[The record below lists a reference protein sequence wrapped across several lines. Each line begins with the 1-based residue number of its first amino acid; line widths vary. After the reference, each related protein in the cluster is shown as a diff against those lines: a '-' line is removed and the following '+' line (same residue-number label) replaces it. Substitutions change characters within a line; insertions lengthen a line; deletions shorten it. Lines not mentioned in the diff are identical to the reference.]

1 LNKTLLLFLI
11 FGFGVHT
18 TTQAQL
24 GFCQG
29 NSGDPIFEEDF
40 GQGTT
45 IGPPLPVDITSY
57 EFVNQAPL
65 DGQYTVSS
73 NLMQLESF
81 HNATDHTGN
90 PNGKALIIN
99 AAFDSGLFYQI
110 PIGGLCIN
118 NSYEFSAFLMNVYD
132 SASGV
137 CTSNEIPV
145 NVRFQIWDET
155 DTELLAE
162 GDTGDIFG
170 TSSPIWRPF
179 ALTFTTLP
187 GQDSVILKMLNNGVG
202 GCGNDLAIDDII
214 FKSCGDLTEIVNESG
229 VNNLQFCEDESL
241 TDLVLKAKTEF
252 NIYNSPNYQWQNS
265 QDGVNWSNIPGETTD
280 ELIIPEVSTNQF
292 YRTLVAE
299 DVANVSNITCNS
311 ISSVFEVNLIE
322 FIDPMSLGDVTS
334 CGGEITSIAVQSN
347 PNISVDWYDS
357 PTGGVL
363 LEQNSF
369 IYSPESNGTYFA
381 EATTTEGNCTNPN
394 RVAIQYTDFDTPNLN
409 DETLRV
415 CENESV
421 TLSENFPDVQYLW
434 SNGET
439 GNSITVDSA
448 GAYNLQL
455 ITEDGCTVSKT
466 YFVENFVNPVISN
479 ISQIDD
485 SLIIELSTEGDFSY
499 SIDGINFQDEP
510 VFRDLSGGL
519 YTIYVRENNGC
530 KIVTEDFVYILIPKF
545 LTPNGDNINDVF
557 QIGGDTNF
565 DEFEVIIF
573 DRFGKVL
580 IQSNEAPFQWNGT
593 YNGRNLPS
601 DDYWYRIKINDE
613 IYSGNISLIR

>member
-1 LNKTLLLFLI
+1 MNKTLLLFLI

-73 NLMQLESF
+73 NLMQLGSF

-132 SASGV
+132 SASNA

-241 TDLVLKAKTEF
+241 TDLVLKASTEI
-252 NIYNSPNYQWQNS
+252 NIYKTPNYQWQNS
-265 QDGVNWSNIPGETTD
+265 QDGENWSNIPGETTD

-299 DVANVSNITCNS
+299 DVANVSSITCNS

-322 FIDPMSLGDVTS
+322 FINPVSLGDVTS
-334 CGGEITSIAVQSN
+334 CGEEITSIAVQSN
-347 PNISVDWYDS
+347 PNIKVNWYDS

-369 IYSPESNGTYFA
+369 IYSPESNGTFFA

-455 ITEDGCTVSKT
+455 ITEDGCSVSKT
-466 YFVENFVNPVISN
+466 YFVENYVNPIISN

-499 SIDGINFQDEP
+499 SIDGNTYQNQP
-510 VFRDLSGGL
+510 VFNNLTGGL
-519 YTIYVRENNGC
+519 YTIYIRENNGC
-530 KIVTEDFVYILIPKF
+530 KIVTEDFVYILIPEF
-545 LTPNGDNINDVF
+545 FTPNGDNINDVF

>member
-1 LNKTLLLFLI
+1 MNKTLLLFLI

-241 TDLVLKAKTEF
+241 TDLVLKARTEF

-421 TLSENFPDVQYLW
+421 TLSENFSDVQYLW

-455 ITEDGCTVSKT
+455 TTEDGCSVSKT
-466 YFVENFVNPVISN
+466 YFVENYVNPIISN

-499 SIDGINFQDEP
+499 SIDGNTYQNQP
-510 VFRDLSGGL
+510 VFNNLTGGL
-519 YTIYVRENNGC
+519 YTIYIRENNGC
-530 KIVTEDFVYILIPKF
+530 KIVTEDFVYILIPEF
-545 LTPNGDNINDVF
+545 FTPNGDNINDVF

-613 IYSGNISLIR
+613 IYSGNISLNR

>member
-1 LNKTLLLFLI
+1 MNKTLLLFLI

-73 NLMQLESF
+73 NLMQLGSF

-132 SASGV
+132 SASNA

-241 TDLVLKAKTEF
+241 TDLVLKASTEI
-252 NIYNSPNYQWQNS
+252 NIYKTPNYQWQNS
-265 QDGVNWSNIPGETTD
+265 QDGENWSNIPGETTD

-299 DVANVSNITCNS
+299 DVANVSSITCNS

-322 FIDPMSLGDVTS
+322 FINPVSLGDVTS
-334 CGGEITSIAVQSN
+334 CGEEITSIAVQSN
-347 PNISVDWYDS
+347 PNIKVNWYDS

-369 IYSPESNGTYFA
+369 IYSPESNGTFFA

>member
-241 TDLVLKAKTEF
+241 TDLVLKARTEF

-455 ITEDGCTVSKT
+455 TTEDGCTVSKT

-499 SIDGINFQDEP
+499 SIDGNTYQNQP
-510 VFRDLSGGL
+510 VFNNLTGGL
-519 YTIYVRENNGC
+519 YTIYIRENNGC
-530 KIVTEDFVYILIPKF
+530 KIVTEDFVYILIPEF
-545 LTPNGDNINDVF
+545 FTPNGDNINDVF

>member
-1 LNKTLLLFLI
+1 MNKTLLLFLI

-241 TDLVLKAKTEF
+241 TDLVLKASTEI
-252 NIYNSPNYQWQNS
+252 NIYKTPNYQWQNS
-265 QDGVNWSNIPGETTD
+265 QDGENWSNIPGETTD

-299 DVANVSNITCNS
+299 DVANVSSITCNS

-322 FIDPMSLGDVTS
+322 FINPVSLGDVTS
-334 CGGEITSIAVQSN
+334 CGEEITSIAVQSN
-347 PNISVDWYDS
+347 PNIKVNWYDS

-369 IYSPESNGTYFA
+369 IYSPESNGTFFA

-455 ITEDGCTVSKT
+455 TTEDGCSVSKT
-466 YFVENFVNPVISN
+466 YFVENYVNPIISN

-499 SIDGINFQDEP
+499 SIDGNTYQNQP
-510 VFRDLSGGL
+510 VFNNLTGGL
-519 YTIYVRENNGC
+519 YTIYIRENNGC
-530 KIVTEDFVYILIPKF
+530 KIVTEDFVYILIPEF
-545 LTPNGDNINDVF
+545 FTPNGDNINDVF

>member
-73 NLMQLESF
+73 NLMQLGSF

-132 SASGV
+132 SASNA

-241 TDLVLKAKTEF
+241 TDLVLKARTEF

-421 TLSENFPDVQYLW
+421 TLSENFSDVQYLW

-455 ITEDGCTVSKT
+455 TTEDGCSVSKT
-466 YFVENFVNPVISN
+466 YFVENYVNPIISN

-499 SIDGINFQDEP
+499 SIDGNTYQNQP
-510 VFRDLSGGL
+510 VFNNLTGGL
-519 YTIYVRENNGC
+519 YTIYIRENNGC
-530 KIVTEDFVYILIPKF
+530 KIVTEDFVYILIPEF
-545 LTPNGDNINDVF
+545 FTPNGDNINDVF

>member
-73 NLMQLESF
+73 NLMQLGSF

-132 SASGV
+132 SASNA

-241 TDLVLKAKTEF
+241 TDLVLKASTEI
-252 NIYNSPNYQWQNS
+252 NIYKTPNYQWQNS
-265 QDGVNWSNIPGETTD
+265 QDGENWSNIPGETTD

-299 DVANVSNITCNS
+299 DVANVSSITCNS

-322 FIDPMSLGDVTS
+322 FINPVSLGDVTS
-334 CGGEITSIAVQSN
+334 CGEEITSIAVQSN
-347 PNISVDWYDS
+347 PNIKVNWYDS

-369 IYSPESNGTYFA
+369 IYSPESNGTFFA

-455 ITEDGCTVSKT
+455 TTEDGCSVSKT
-466 YFVENFVNPVISN
+466 YFVENYVNPIISN

-499 SIDGINFQDEP
+499 SIDGNTYQNQP
-510 VFRDLSGGL
+510 VFNNLTGGL
-519 YTIYVRENNGC
+519 YTIYIRENNGC
-530 KIVTEDFVYILIPKF
+530 KIVTEDFVYILIPEF
-545 LTPNGDNINDVF
+545 FTPNGDNINDVF

>member
-1 LNKTLLLFLI
+1 MNKTLLLFLI

-73 NLMQLESF
+73 NLMQLGSF

-132 SASGV
+132 SASNA

-241 TDLVLKAKTEF
+241 TDLVLKARTEF

-347 PNISVDWYDS
+347 PNIKVNWYDS

-369 IYSPESNGTYFA
+369 IYSPESNGTFFA

-421 TLSENFPDVQYLW
+421 TLSENFSDVQYLW

-455 ITEDGCTVSKT
+455 TTEDGCSVSKT
-466 YFVENFVNPVISN
+466 YFVENYVNPIISN

-499 SIDGINFQDEP
+499 SIDGNTYQNQP
-510 VFRDLSGGL
+510 VFNNLTGGL
-519 YTIYVRENNGC
+519 YTIYIRENNGC
-530 KIVTEDFVYILIPKF
+530 KIVTEDFVYILIPEF
-545 LTPNGDNINDVF
+545 FTPNGDNINDVF

>member
-1 LNKTLLLFLI
+1 MNKTLLLFLI

-241 TDLVLKAKTEF
+241 TDLVLKARTEF

-421 TLSENFPDVQYLW
+421 TLSENFSDVQYLW

-455 ITEDGCTVSKT
+455 TTEDGCSVSKT
-466 YFVENFVNPVISN
+466 YFVENYVNPIISN

-499 SIDGINFQDEP
+499 SIDGNTYQNQP
-510 VFRDLSGGL
+510 VFNNLTGGL
-519 YTIYVRENNGC
+519 YTIYIRENNGC
-530 KIVTEDFVYILIPKF
+530 KIVTEDFVYILIPEF
-545 LTPNGDNINDVF
+545 FTPNGDNINDVF

>member
-1 LNKTLLLFLI
+1 MNKTLLLYLI

-18 TTQAQL
+18 TSQAQL

-29 NSGDPIFEEDF
+29 NSGDAIFEENF

-45 IGPPLPVDITSY
+45 NGPPLPTNVTSY

-73 NLMQLESF
+73 NLMQLGSF
-81 HNATDHTGN
+81 HNTTDHTGN
-90 PNGKALIIN
+90 ANGKALIVN

-132 SASGV
+132 TRSDV

-145 NVRFQIWDET
+145 NVKFEIFDET
-155 DTELLAE
+155 NSISLAE

-187 GQDSVILKMLNNGVG
+187 GQDSVILKISNNGVG
-202 GCGNDLAIDDII
+202 GCGNDLAIDDIV

-229 VNNLQFCEDESL
+229 ENNLQFCENESV
-241 TDLVLKAKTEF
+241 TDLKLKANTEF
-252 NIYNSPNYQWQNS
+252 SIYNSPNYQWQNS
-265 QDGVNWSNIPGETTD
+265 QDGENWSNIPGKTSD

-299 DVANVSNITCNS
+299 NISNLNNTACNS
-311 ISSVFEVNLIE
+311 ISSVFEVNLVE
-322 FIDPMSLGDVTS
+322 FIDPVSLGDVTS

-363 LEQNSF
+363 LEENSF

-381 EATTTEGNCTNPN
+381 EATTTGGNCSNPN
-394 RVAIQYTDFDTPNLN
+394 RVAIQYTDFDTPNLI
-409 DETLRV
+409 DETITI
-415 CENESV
+415 CENENV
-421 TLSENFPDVQYLW
+421 TLSENLPDVQYLW

-439 GNSITVDSA
+439 GNFITVDSP
-448 GAYNLQL
+448 GAYNLEL
-455 ITEDGCTVSKT
+455 TTVDGCTVSKT
-466 YFVENFVNPVISN
+466 YFIENYTNPVISN
-479 ISQIDD
+479 IIQVDS

-499 SIDGINFQDEP
+499 SKDGITFQNQP
-510 VFRDLSGGL
+510 VFEKLTGGL

-530 KIVTEDFVYILIPKF
+530 KIVTEDFVLIVIPEF
-545 LTPNGDNINDVF
+545 FTPNGDNINDAF

-565 DEFEVIIF
+565 DDFEVIIF

-580 IQSNEAPFQWNGT
+580 IKSNQAPFQWNGT
-593 YNGRNLPS
+593 YNGRNMPL
-601 DDYWYRIKINDE
+601 DDYWYRIKINDK

>member
-1 LNKTLLLFLI
+1 MNKTLLLFLI

-73 NLMQLESF
+73 NLMQLGSF

-241 TDLVLKAKTEF
+241 TDLVLKARTEF

-322 FIDPMSLGDVTS
+322 FINPVSLGDVTS
-334 CGGEITSIAVQSN
+334 CGEEITSIAVQSN
-347 PNISVDWYDS
+347 PNIKVNWYDS

-421 TLSENFPDVQYLW
+421 TLSENFSDVQYLW

-455 ITEDGCTVSKT
+455 TTEDGCSVSKT
-466 YFVENFVNPVISN
+466 YFVENYVNPIISN

-499 SIDGINFQDEP
+499 SIDGNTYQNQP
-510 VFRDLSGGL
+510 VFNNLTGGL
-519 YTIYVRENNGC
+519 YTIYIRENNGC
-530 KIVTEDFVYILIPKF
+530 KIVTEDFVYILIPEF
-545 LTPNGDNINDVF
+545 FTPNGDNINDVF

>member
-73 NLMQLESF
+73 NLMQLGSF

-132 SASGV
+132 SASNA

-241 TDLVLKAKTEF
+241 TDLVLKASTEI
-252 NIYNSPNYQWQNS
+252 NIYKTPNYQWQNS
-265 QDGVNWSNIPGETTD
+265 QDGENWSNIPGETTD

-299 DVANVSNITCNS
+299 DVANVSSITCNS

-322 FIDPMSLGDVTS
+322 FIDPVSLGDVTS

-347 PNISVDWYDS
+347 PNISLDWYDS

-455 ITEDGCTVSKT
+455 ITEDGCSVSKT
-466 YFVENFVNPVISN
+466 YFVENYVNPIISN

-499 SIDGINFQDEP
+499 SIDGNTYQNQP
-510 VFRDLSGGL
+510 VFNNLTGGL
-519 YTIYVRENNGC
+519 YTIYIRENNGC
-530 KIVTEDFVYILIPKF
+530 KIVTEDFVYILIPEF
-545 LTPNGDNINDVF
+545 FTPNGDNINDVF

>member
-73 NLMQLESF
+73 NLMQLGSF

-241 TDLVLKAKTEF
+241 TDLVLKARTEF

-455 ITEDGCTVSKT
+455 TTEDGCSVSKT
-466 YFVENFVNPVISN
+466 YFVENYVNPIISN

-499 SIDGINFQDEP
+499 SIDGNTYQNQP
-510 VFRDLSGGL
+510 VFNNLTGGL
-519 YTIYVRENNGC
+519 YTIYIRENNGC
-530 KIVTEDFVYILIPKF
+530 KIVTEDFVYILIPEF
-545 LTPNGDNINDVF
+545 FTPNGDNINDVF

>member
-241 TDLVLKAKTEF
+241 TDLVLKASTEI
-252 NIYNSPNYQWQNS
+252 NIYKTPNYQWQNS

-421 TLSENFPDVQYLW
+421 TLSENFSDVQYLW

-455 ITEDGCTVSKT
+455 TTEDGCSVSKT
-466 YFVENFVNPVISN
+466 YFVENYVNPIISN

-499 SIDGINFQDEP
+499 SIDGNTYQNQP
-510 VFRDLSGGL
+510 VFNNLTGGL
-519 YTIYVRENNGC
+519 YTIYIRENNGC
-530 KIVTEDFVYILIPKF
+530 KIVTEDFVYILIPEF
-545 LTPNGDNINDVF
+545 FTPNGDNINDVF

>member
-1 LNKTLLLFLI
+1 MNKTLLLFLI

-73 NLMQLESF
+73 NLMQLGSF

-132 SASGV
+132 SASNA

-241 TDLVLKAKTEF
+241 TDLVLKASTEI
-252 NIYNSPNYQWQNS
+252 NIYKTPNYQWQNS
-265 QDGVNWSNIPGETTD
+265 QDGENWSNIPGETTD

-299 DVANVSNITCNS
+299 DVANVSSITCNS

-322 FIDPMSLGDVTS
+322 FINPVSLGDVTS
-334 CGGEITSIAVQSN
+334 CGEEITSIAVQSN
-347 PNISVDWYDS
+347 PNIKVNWYDS

-369 IYSPESNGTYFA
+369 IYSPESNGTFFA

-499 SIDGINFQDEP
+499 SIDGNTYQNQP
-510 VFRDLSGGL
+510 VFNNLTGGL
-519 YTIYVRENNGC
+519 YTIYIRENNGC
-530 KIVTEDFVYILIPKF
+530 KIVTEDFVYILIPEF
-545 LTPNGDNINDVF
+545 FTPNGDNINDVF

>member
-241 TDLVLKAKTEF
+241 TDLVLKARTEF

-421 TLSENFPDVQYLW
+421 TLSENFSDVQYLW

-455 ITEDGCTVSKT
+455 TTEDGCSVSKT
-466 YFVENFVNPVISN
+466 YFVENYVNPIISN

-499 SIDGINFQDEP
+499 SIDGNTYQNQP
-510 VFRDLSGGL
+510 VFNNLTGGL
-519 YTIYVRENNGC
+519 YTIYIRENNGNRC
-530 KIVTEDFVYILIPKF
+530 T
-545 LTPNGDNINDVF
+545 
-557 QIGGDTNF
+557 
-565 DEFEVIIF
+565 
-573 DRFGKVL
+573 
-580 IQSNEAPFQWNGT
+580 
-593 YNGRNLPS
+593 
-601 DDYWYRIKINDE
+601 
-613 IYSGNISLIR
+613 SL

>member
-1 LNKTLLLFLI
+1 MNKTLLLFLI

-241 TDLVLKAKTEF
+241 TDLVLKARTEF

-322 FIDPMSLGDVTS
+322 FIDPL
-334 CGGEITSIAVQSN
+334 
-347 PNISVDWYDS
+347 
-357 PTGGVL
+357 
-363 LEQNSF
+363 
-369 IYSPESNGTYFA
+369 
-381 EATTTEGNCTNPN
+381 
-394 RVAIQYTDFDTPNLN
+394 
-409 DETLRV
+409 
-415 CENESV
+415 
-421 TLSENFPDVQYLW
+421 
-434 SNGET
+434 
-439 GNSITVDSA
+439 
-448 GAYNLQL
+448 
-455 ITEDGCTVSKT
+455 
-466 YFVENFVNPVISN
+466 
-479 ISQIDD
+479 
-485 SLIIELSTEGDFSY
+485 
-499 SIDGINFQDEP
+499 
-510 VFRDLSGGL
+510 
-519 YTIYVRENNGC
+519 
-530 KIVTEDFVYILIPKF
+530 
-545 LTPNGDNINDVF
+545 
-557 QIGGDTNF
+557 
-565 DEFEVIIF
+565 
-573 DRFGKVL
+573 
-580 IQSNEAPFQWNGT
+580 
-593 YNGRNLPS
+593 
-601 DDYWYRIKINDE
+601 
-613 IYSGNISLIR
+613 

>member
-1 LNKTLLLFLI
+1 MNKTLLLFLI

-73 NLMQLESF
+73 NLMQLGSF

-132 SASGV
+132 SASNA

-241 TDLVLKAKTEF
+241 TDLVLKASTEI
-252 NIYNSPNYQWQNS
+252 NIYKTPNYQWQNS
-265 QDGVNWSNIPGETTD
+265 QDGENWSNIPGETTD

-299 DVANVSNITCNS
+299 DVANVSSITCNS

-322 FIDPMSLGDVTS
+322 FINPVSLGDVTS
-334 CGGEITSIAVQSN
+334 CGEEITSIAVQSN
-347 PNISVDWYDS
+347 PNIKVNWYDS

-369 IYSPESNGTYFA
+369 IYSPESNGTFFA

-455 ITEDGCTVSKT
+455 TTEDGCSVSKT
-466 YFVENFVNPVISN
+466 YFVENYVNPIISN

-499 SIDGINFQDEP
+499 SIDGNTYQNQP
-510 VFRDLSGGL
+510 VFNNLTGGL
-519 YTIYVRENNGC
+519 YTIYIRENNGC
-530 KIVTEDFVYILIPKF
+530 KIVTEDFVYILIPEF
-545 LTPNGDNINDVF
+545 FTPNGDNINDVF

>member
-73 NLMQLESF
+73 NLMQLGSF

-132 SASGV
+132 SASNA

-241 TDLVLKAKTEF
+241 TDLVLKARTEF

-347 PNISVDWYDS
+347 PNIKVNWYDS

-369 IYSPESNGTYFA
+369 IYSPESNGTFFA

-421 TLSENFPDVQYLW
+421 TLSENFSDVQYLW

-455 ITEDGCTVSKT
+455 TTEDGCSVSKT
-466 YFVENFVNPVISN
+466 YFVENYVNPIISN

-499 SIDGINFQDEP
+499 SIDGNTYQNQP
-510 VFRDLSGGL
+510 VFNNLTGGL
-519 YTIYVRENNGC
+519 YTIYIRENNGC
-530 KIVTEDFVYILIPKF
+530 KIVTEDFVYILIPEF
-545 LTPNGDNINDVF
+545 FTPNGDNINDVF

>member
-241 TDLVLKAKTEF
+241 TDLVLKARTEF

-421 TLSENFPDVQYLW
+421 TLSENFSDVQYLW

-455 ITEDGCTVSKT
+455 TTEDGCSVSKT
-466 YFVENFVNPVISN
+466 YFVENYVNPIISN

-499 SIDGINFQDEP
+499 SIDGNTYQNQP
-510 VFRDLSGGL
+510 VFNNLTGGL
-519 YTIYVRENNGC
+519 YTIYIRENNGC
-530 KIVTEDFVYILIPKF
+530 KIVTEDFVYILIPEF
-545 LTPNGDNINDVF
+545 FTPNGDNINDVF

>member
-73 NLMQLESF
+73 NLMQLGSF

-132 SASGV
+132 SASNA

-241 TDLVLKAKTEF
+241 TDLVLKASTEI
-252 NIYNSPNYQWQNS
+252 NIYKTPNYQWQNS
-265 QDGVNWSNIPGETTD
+265 QDGENWSNIPGETTD

-299 DVANVSNITCNS
+299 DVANVSSITCNS

-322 FIDPMSLGDVTS
+322 FINPVSLGDVTS
-334 CGGEITSIAVQSN
+334 CGEEITSIAVQSN
-347 PNISVDWYDS
+347 PNIKVNWYDS

-369 IYSPESNGTYFA
+369 IYSPESNGTFFA

-455 ITEDGCTVSKT
+455 ITEDGCSVSKT
-466 YFVENFVNPVISN
+466 YFVENYVNPIISN

-499 SIDGINFQDEP
+499 SIDGNTYQNQP
-510 VFRDLSGGL
+510 VFNNLTGGL
-519 YTIYVRENNGC
+519 YTIYIRENNGC
-530 KIVTEDFVYILIPKF
+530 KIVTEDFVYILIPEF
-545 LTPNGDNINDVF
+545 FTPNGDNINDVF

>member
-241 TDLVLKAKTEF
+241 TDLVLKASTEI
-252 NIYNSPNYQWQNS
+252 NIYKTPNYQWQNS

-299 DVANVSNITCNS
+299 DVANVSSITCNS

-322 FIDPMSLGDVTS
+322 FINPVSLGDVTS
-334 CGGEITSIAVQSN
+334 CGEEITSIAVQSN
-347 PNISVDWYDS
+347 PNIKVNWYDS

-369 IYSPESNGTYFA
+369 IYSPESNGTFFA

-421 TLSENFPDVQYLW
+421 TLSENFSDVQYLW

-466 YFVENFVNPVISN
+466 YFVENYVNPVISN

>member
-1 LNKTLLLFLI
+1 MNKTLLLFLI

-73 NLMQLESF
+73 NLMQLGSF

-241 TDLVLKAKTEF
+241 TDLVLKARTEF

-421 TLSENFPDVQYLW
+421 TLSENFSDVQYLW

-455 ITEDGCTVSKT
+455 TTEDGCSVSKT
-466 YFVENFVNPVISN
+466 YFVENYVNPIISN

-499 SIDGINFQDEP
+499 SIDGNTYQNQP
-510 VFRDLSGGL
+510 VFNNLTGGL
-519 YTIYVRENNGC
+519 YTIYIRENNGC
-530 KIVTEDFVYILIPKF
+530 KIVTEDFVYILIPEF
-545 LTPNGDNINDVF
+545 FTPNGDNINDVF

>member
-73 NLMQLESF
+73 NLMQLGSF

-241 TDLVLKAKTEF
+241 TDLVLKARTEF

-421 TLSENFPDVQYLW
+421 TLSENFSDVQYLW

-455 ITEDGCTVSKT
+455 TTEDGCSVSKT
-466 YFVENFVNPVISN
+466 YFVENYVNPIISN

-499 SIDGINFQDEP
+499 SIDGNTYQNQP
-510 VFRDLSGGL
+510 VFNNLTGGL
-519 YTIYVRENNGC
+519 YTIYIRENNGC
-530 KIVTEDFVYILIPKF
+530 KIVTEDFVYILIPEF
-545 LTPNGDNINDVF
+545 FTPNGDNINDVF

>member
-1 LNKTLLLFLI
+1 MNKTLLLFLI

-241 TDLVLKAKTEF
+241 TDLVLKARTEF

-421 TLSENFPDVQYLW
+421 TLSENFSDVQYLW

-466 YFVENFVNPVISN
+466 YFVENYVNPIISN

-499 SIDGINFQDEP
+499 SIDGNTYQNQP
-510 VFRDLSGGL
+510 VFNNLTGGL
-519 YTIYVRENNGC
+519 YTIYIRENNGC
-530 KIVTEDFVYILIPKF
+530 KIVTEDFVYILIPEF
-545 LTPNGDNINDVF
+545 FTPNGDNINDVF

>member
-118 NSYEFSAFLMNVYD
+118 NSYEFSVFLMNVYD

-241 TDLVLKAKTEF
+241 TDLVLKARTEF

-421 TLSENFPDVQYLW
+421 TLSENFSDVQYLW

-455 ITEDGCTVSKT
+455 TTEDGCSVSKT
-466 YFVENFVNPVISN
+466 YFVENYVNPIISN

-499 SIDGINFQDEP
+499 SIDGNTYQNQP
-510 VFRDLSGGL
+510 VFNNLTGGL
-519 YTIYVRENNGC
+519 YTIYIRENNGC
-530 KIVTEDFVYILIPKF
+530 KIVTEDFVYILIPEF
-545 LTPNGDNINDVF
+545 FTPNGDNINDVF